1 MKIPDNL
8 SKEEKIKKLKL
19 DNIIRLIVTCI
30 GLSITIGLGIFLIIL
45 KEPLELGIGFLLSVP
60 VSFLLGYVLPVRDN
74 NKKIRELECQLFIDN
89 FKNKR

>member
-19 DNIIRLIVTCI
+19 DNIISLIVTCI
-30 GLSITIGLGIFLIIL
+30 GLLITIGLGIFLIIL
-45 KEPLELGIGFLLSVP
+45 KEPFELGLGFLITSP

-89 FKNKR
+89 FKNKQ